1 MSISLG
7 MVLVPSPKL
16 VINTSRTSE
25 NLHFNKQTERYI
37 VRDPFTLILEL
48 VKMPL
53 EDSKIFFFFFF
64 GGGEGALFYLKLGDS
79 LLPNI

>member
-1 MSISLG
+1 MGISLG
-7 MVLVPSPKL
+7 IVLVPSPKL

-25 NLHFNKQTERYI
+25 NLNFNKQTERYI
-37 VRDPFTLILEL
+37 VGDPFTLILEL
-48 VKMPL
+48 VTTPL

-64 GGGEGALFYLKLGDS
+64 FWGGGDT

>member
-1 MSISLG
+1 MGISLG

-25 NLHFNKQTERYI
+25 NLHCNKQTERYI

-48 VKMPL
+48 VVVTKPL
-53 EDSKIFFFFFF
+53 ESSNFFFCE
-64 GGGEGALFYLKLGDS
+64 GGGVFFV
-79 LLPNI
+79 

>member
-64 GGGEGALFYLKLGDS
+64 LGGEGALFYLKLGDS